1 MTMQEY
7 VSMLLAHMGCQDVVV
22 EIKEDETTIVV
33 SIQVKEEDSGM
44 MIGRRGET
52 IEALQKIFTLTFR
65 DKLGEKRVTIAM
77 NDYLERRLEVV
88 TRIAEEAVERVS
100 QAQQPYTLPYLSSE
114 ERRFVHTLLK
124 ERGVETESD
133 GVGRDRRLTVFPVGY
148 LTHTEE

>member
-7 VSMLLAHMGCQDVVV
+7 VSMLLAHMGCQDAAV
-22 EIKEDETTIVV
+22 EIKEDDQFVIV

-88 TRIAEEAVERVS
+88 TRIAEEAIERVS
-100 QAQQPYTLPYLSSE
+100 STNQPYTLPYLSSE

-124 ERGVETESD
+124 ECGVETKSD
-133 GVGRDRRLTVFPVGY
+133 GVGRDRHLTVFPVGY
-148 LTHTEE
+148 LTHAEE